1 MSNTNQRCIGL
12 ERDSYDDEGK
22 LRNPKRDEVTING
35 FFAGKEGMA
44 TRIYQKSLHRLIKI
58 PIQNAEFHGTE
69 FTQPCPKQSDLETAM
84 NLEVPPSVLPS
95 LTKLRNITEG
105 EEKWDCSAQTTET
118 QPYLSALPNGIPN
131 NKKRSEQSS
140 TEGNDQSDSESDE
153 VNRPNK
159 KVRLNECIDETNE
172 DETETQGHRISSR
185 KKRDREEDSS
195 SKRSI
200 YKTCILKQNE
210 SANKKHI

>member
-1 MSNTNQRCIGL
+1 MKPHSRLRTQRQENPDLNKVGIRTFGCPTQFKDVGL
-12 ERDSYDDEGK
+12 ERDSFDDEGK

-58 PIQNAEFHGTE
+58 PIQNAEFHEAE

-118 QPYLSALPNGIPN
+118 QPYLSALPDGIPN
-131 NKKRSEQSS
+131 NAKAKSVLNRAALKAM
-140 TEGNDQSDSESDE
+140 TNPT
-153 VNRPNK
+153 VNQ
-159 KVRLNECIDETNE
+159 T
-172 DETETQGHRISSR
+172 
-185 KKRDREEDSS
+185 
-195 SKRSI
+195 RSI
-200 YKTCILKQNE
+200 DPIRK
-210 SANKKHI
+210 SD